1 MYIYIYNVYREIE
14 GKKEIYMIYI
24 YIYIYILI
32 WFVFETL
39 FLTSITATKSI
50 FYLVGFLA
58 PWFLTKI
65 SSKKANHK
73 NARIFLPYVAPSL
86 SSAAYLPLPLPTT
99 TCRCLP
105 LPATKS
111 LPATTCNYLLRPA
124 TTSTSRYLP
133 LPATACQCLP
143 LLVSI

>member
-1 MYIYIYNVYREIE
+1 MSIYIYVCSYLVCCLKN
-14 GKKEIYMIYI
+14 
-24 YIYIYILI
+24 
-32 WFVFETL
+32 F

-50 FYLVGFLA
+50 FYLVGFLV
-58 PWFLTKI
+58 PRFLTKI
-65 SSKKANHK
+65 SPKKANHK
-73 NARIFLPYVAPSL
+73 NARIFLTYVPPSL

-111 LPATTCNYLLRPA
+111 LPATTCNYLLHPA
-124 TTSTSRYLP
+124 TTSTCTYHYLP

-143 LLVSI
+143 LPVSI